1 MKKIRKEKIWEEKYI
16 FGDREQDALIREMAQ
31 ELKVSELFA
40 VLLYNRGF
48 KSADEAK
55 RFLRFEE
62 SNFHNPYLLKDME
75 KAVGRILRA
84 VSDKEKIYIYGDYDV
99 DGVTSVSI
107 LYLYLTA
114 LGADVGI
121 KIPKREGEGY
131 GVSCTAIDK
140 IAGEGATLIITVDT
154 GITANAEVEYARSI
168 GVDFVVTDHHECHGE
183 LPCADAVVNP
193 HRPDCEYPFK
203 ELAGVGVIFKV
214 ICACEMQLCRDNGEP
229 AIAGVK
235 RVCARFADLVAVGTI
250 ADVMPLVDE
259 NRLIVS
265 MGLSKIERGDCR
277 PGISALLAA
286 SYKKDVEEGKQLKVT
301 SGMVGFGIAPKI
313 NAAGRISDAQIAA
326 DLLLATDE
334 QTVAEYAQHLCEINS
349 RRQTEENKIALEAY
363 DRLESSDRF
372 DKDKVLVLA
381 HDTWQQGIIGIVSS
395 RITEAFGLPSIL
407 ISFAGSEEDSDDP
420 FDDGKGSGR
429 SIKGMNLVE
438 ALTYCSDTLVK
449 YGGHELAAG
458 LTVKRG
464 MLDEFRRKINE
475 YADTVFTEDMFK
487 VRVEADCELK
497 ASDLSLKLAKDILR
511 LEPFG
516 VGNAAPVFLMRD
528 VTVRGIRYM
537 GGGKHTR
544 LTLEKDM
551 ETFSAVYFG
560 VGSGE
565 LDFDEGDSIDLIFNL
580 GINEYKNVSRV
591 QLTVQDV
598 KISSA
603 LAQRS
608 ADMSDRYE
616 QIHGGGSFRAE
627 EDVLPTRDDF
637 ARVYT
642 VLRREFR
649 NGTSVLDRKAVM
661 RMVNVPGKPII
672 NHVKLKY
679 IFLVCN
685 ELKICEIDEI
695 DRDIYKFNVFFHA
708 TKTNIEKSSILKKLK
723 GQCLDRISAE

>member
-1 MKKIRKEKIWEEKYI
+1 MRKEKIWEEKYI

-107 LYLYLTA
+107 LYLYLTE
-114 LGADVGI
+114 LGAEVGI

-140 IAGEGATLIITVDT
+140 ISEEGATLIITVDT
-154 GITANAEVEYARSI
+154 GITANAEVEYARSV

-214 ICACEMQLCRDNGEP
+214 ICACEMQRCRDNGEP

-235 RVCARFADLVAVGTI
+235 RICARFADLVAVGTI

-286 SYKKDVEEGKQLKVT
+286 SYKKDVDEGKQLKVT

-334 QTVAEYAQHLCEINS
+334 QTVSEYAQHLCEINS
-349 RRQTEENKIALEAY
+349 RRQAEENKIAVEAY
-363 DRLESSDRF
+363 DMLESSDRF

-395 RITEAFGLPSIL
+395 RITEAYGLPSIL
-407 ISFAGSEEDSDDP
+407 ISFAGNEEDSDDP
-420 FDDGKGSGR
+420 LDDGKGSGR

-497 ASDLSLKLAKDILR
+497 ASDLSLKFAKDILR

-516 VGNAAPVFLMRD
+516 VGNAAPMFLMRD

-627 EDVLPTRDDF
+627 EDVFPTRDDF

-649 NGTSVLDRKAVM
+649 NGTSVLDRKTVM

-685 ELKICEIDEI
+685 ELQICEIDEM
-695 DRDIYKFNVFFHA
+695 DRDIYKFNVFFNA